1 MLKKIELAKK
11 EIEKVIVGKEKIIEK
26 IFMAMLSG
34 GHVLLED
41 IPGVGKTTLVLA
53 FSRSLGLEFNRVQFT
68 PDVVPSDITGFSMY
82 DEREKNFK
90 YNKDAAMCNMLL
102 ARFHS

>member
-41 IPGVGKTTLVLA
+41 ILGVGKTTLVLA
-53 FSRSLGLEFNRVQFT
+53 FSRSLGLEFNNGTNRQRAPPVWPGAQPT
-68 PDVVPSDITGFSMY
+68 DPAGCRYRLPATGLSPLS
-82 DEREKNFK
+82 KS
-90 YNKDAAMCNMLL
+90 LP
-102 ARFHS
+102 

>member
-41 IPGVGKTTLVLA
+41 IPGVGKTTTVQIGRA
-53 FSRSLGLEFNRVQFT
+53 SCRERV
-68 PDVVPSDITGFSMY
+68 
-82 DEREKNFK
+82 
-90 YNKDAAMCNMLL
+90 
-102 ARFHS
+102 